1 MATRKAAVK
10 VDKRTE
16 QEQLIQG
23 AINGNY
29 SLLIPC
35 KDAQFVYVRN
45 PITGKIA
52 HFETNKPEFVS
63 YIKEL
68 ADLGLNDKLE
78 KDFYDLG
85 ALNDEKWLQ
94 VLDFLRVE
102 NALEFIA

>member
-35 KDAQFVYVRN
+35 KGAEFVYVRN
-45 PITGKIA
+45 PITGKIS
-52 HFETNKPEFVS
+52 HFQTNKPEFVS

-78 KDFYDLG
+78 KDFIDLG
-85 ALNDEKWLQ
+85 ALNDDKWLQ
-94 VLDFLRVE
+94 VLDFLRVQE
-102 NALEFIA
+102 ALMF

>member
-35 KDAQFVYVRN
+35 KGAEFVYVRN
-45 PITGKIA
+45 PITGKIS
-52 HFETNKPEFVS
+52 HFQTNKPEFVS
-63 YIKEL
+63 CIKEL

-78 KDFYDLG
+78 KDFIDLG

-94 VLDFLRVE
+94 VLDFLRVQE
-102 NALEFIA
+102 ALMF

>member
-1 MATRKAAVK
+1 MATKKATGK
-10 VDKRTE
+10 VDKKTE

-45 PITGKIA
+45 PLTGKIA

-63 YIKEL
+63 YVKEL

-78 KDFYDLG
+78 KDFIDLG
-85 ALNDEKWLQ
+85 ALNDERWLQ
-94 VLDFLRVE
+94 VLDFLRVQE
-102 NALEFIA
+102 ALVF

>member
-1 MATRKAAVK
+1 MATKKATVK
-10 VDKRTE
+10 VDKKTE

-45 PITGKIA
+45 PLTGKIA

-63 YIKEL
+63 YVKEL

-78 KDFYDLG
+78 KDFIDLG
-85 ALNDEKWLQ
+85 ALNDMKWLQ
-94 VLDFLRVE
+94 VLDFLRVQE
-102 NALEFIA
+102 ALVF

>member
-23 AINGNY
+23 AINGSY

-35 KDAQFVYVRN
+35 KGAEFVYVRN
-45 PITGKIA
+45 PITGKIS

-63 YIKEL
+63 CIKEL

-78 KDFYDLG
+78 KDFIDLG
-85 ALNDEKWLQ
+85 ALNDMKWLQ
-94 VLDFLRVE
+94 VLDFLRVQE
-102 NALEFIA
+102 ALMF